1 LIKLSLGFEQRDA
14 NGTAISTVYGPRHCP
29 IDIEWPMYGPVAAH
43 VDTEIGDHGGGGAL
57 ERDGRVTTMALC
69 RLESGSLCRLLPPDF
84 ASSSEEFRRPTV
96 PLIMYYILRC
106 VLCDCTRV
114 ASGDSSSSCA
124 PLRHCFLACSIS
136 SLLPNVLTC
145 KLSLLFFKLLIQCY
159 ILSFNFDAHL

>member
-14 NGTAISTVYGPRHCP
+14 NETAISTVYGPRHCP
-29 IDIEWPMYGPVAAH
+29 IDIEWPTYGPAAAH

-96 PLIMYYILRC
+96 PVIISTTPVCAVRLH
-106 VLCDCTRV
+106 
-114 ASGDSSSSCA
+114 ASGDSSSSCS

-145 KLSLLFFKLLIQCY
+145 KLCFLFFKLLIQCY